1 MHYTARIT
9 GFILFALSLSTAAHA
24 ETTICTEI
32 TGPQYTIG
40 APGIY
45 CLNSSIGGSIQVNA
59 DDVVIDMNGHTLESL
74 NSTGD
79 GIYAFDRKNITVRNG
94 TIRGFRIGAQIN
106 GKASKGH
113 LFEHLRVSDNSGAG
127 IFVAGDGSIVRNNL
141 LFNNGGAGAGAKWAI
156 YAFGT
161 GLHVHDNEVVETG
174 VGVTPNEVVGINV
187 SGTGVVVERNV
198 VSNTV
203 VGSVNSRGIAVL
215 ASGKN
220 TVVGNRIVNTTIGI
234 LSSNTFGGTT
244 LFMDNT
250 VGGAPTPFIGGI
262 MAGSTN
268 YSF

>member
-1 MHYTARIT
+1 MHYTARII
-9 GFILFALSLSTAAHA
+9 GFILFSLSLSTAAQA
-24 ETTICTEI
+24 ETTICTQI
-32 TGPQYTIG
+32 TSSYTIS

-45 CLNSSIGGSIQVNA
+45 CLSGSISGSIQINA
-59 DDVVIDMNGHTLESL
+59 SDVEFDLNGHALDGL
-74 NSTGD
+74 NSTGT
-79 GIYAFDRKNITVRNG
+79 GIYAVNRNNITVRNG
-94 TIRGFRIGAQIN
+94 TIRGFQTGVQID
-106 GKASKGH
+106 GKGSGH
-113 LFEHLRVSDNSGAG
+113 LFEHLRVMDNGG
-127 IFVAGDGSIVRNNL
+127 IGISMNGSGSIVRNNAFL
-141 LFNNGGAGAGAKWAI
+141 RNGGNPGAGARWAI
-156 YAFGT
+156 RAVGT
-161 GLHVHDNEVVETG
+161 GVHVHDNEVVDTG
-174 VGVTPNEVVGINV
+174 VGITPNEVVGINV

-198 VSNTV
+198 VSNTA

-215 ASGKN
+215 SSGKN